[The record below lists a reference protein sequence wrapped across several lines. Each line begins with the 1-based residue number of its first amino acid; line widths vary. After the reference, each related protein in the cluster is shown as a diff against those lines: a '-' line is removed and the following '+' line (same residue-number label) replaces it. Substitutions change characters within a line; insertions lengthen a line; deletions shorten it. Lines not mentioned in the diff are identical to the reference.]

1 MPTDPLSIT
10 FAALADP
17 TRRAIVS
24 LLAQGQATVG
34 ELAAPF
40 DISLPSVS
48 HHLKVLEDAGLIERT
63 RNAQWRV
70 CRLRPEPL
78 RELSAWVDEYRGFW
92 QSTFA
97 SLADY
102 VERAQRPRAPTAAA
116 DRGRKRRTGG
126 R

>member
-1 MPTDPLSIT
+1 MPPDPLSIT

-17 TRRAIVS
+17 TRRAIVA

-40 DISLPSVS
+40 ELSLPSVS
-48 HHLKVLEDAGLIERT
+48 HHLKVLEAAGLIERT
-63 RNAQWRV
+63 RDAQWRV

-78 RELSAWVDEYRGFW
+78 REVSAWVDEYRGFW

-102 VERAQRPRAPTAAA
+102 VERARRSGAPAPAVGRP
-116 DRGRKRRTGG
+116 RKRRP
-126 R
+126 RDR

>member
-1 MPTDPLSIT
+1 MPTDPLSTT

-17 TRRAIVS
+17 TRRTIVS

-48 HHLKVLEDAGLIERT
+48 HHLKVLEGAGLIERT
-63 RNAQWRV
+63 RDAQWRV

-78 RELSAWVDEYRGFW
+78 REVSAWVDEYRGFW
-92 QSTFA
+92 QSTLA

-102 VERAQRPRAPTAAA
+102 VERAQRASTPAPS
-116 DRGRKRRTGG
+116 RGRKPGVGSR
-126 R
+126 

>member
-1 MPTDPLSIT
+1 MPADPLSTT

-17 TRRAIVS
+17 TRRTIVS

-48 HHLKVLEDAGLIERT
+48 HHLKVLEDAGLVERT
-63 RNAQWRV
+63 RDAQWRV

-78 RELSAWVDEYRGFW
+78 REVSAWVDEYRGFW

-97 SLADY
+97 SLNDY
-102 VERAQRPRAPTAAA
+102 VERARRASEPAPGRRRRRAA
-116 DRGRKRRTGG
+116 GG

>member
-1 MPTDPLSIT
+1 MSTDPLSIT
-10 FAALADP
+10 LAALADP

-24 LLAQGQATVG
+24 LLAQGEATVG

-40 DISLPSVS
+40 DLSLPSVS
-48 HHLKVLEDAGLIERT
+48 HHLKVLEGAGLLERT
-63 RNAQWRV
+63 RDAQWRV

-78 RELSAWVDEYRGFW
+78 HDVYAWVDEYRGFW

-102 VERAQRPRAPTAAA
+102 VERAQRASRLAPH
-116 DRGRKRRTGG
+116 RGRKLGSGSR
-126 R
+126 